1 MTDETIFATALEQAD
16 PAARAAYLTEA
27 CAGDPDCRRRV
38 EGLLAAHEKASGF
51 LEKPPVP
58 PADPAR
64 MPTQDLSASETDPS
78 EPDDALTFL
87 TPPRRPDSLG
97 RIGHYE
103 VLEVLGKGGFGIVFR
118 AFDETLQRVVA
129 IKVLAPQLAATS
141 PARKRFL
148 REARSSAKVR
158 HENVVQVYAVEEQ
171 PLPYLVMEFIPGE
184 TLQQRLDRTGPLE
197 TAEVLQIGRQI
208 AEGLAAAHAHGPDS
222 PRHQAGQHPD
232 RGRSAPAR
240 QDHRLRPGPCGR
252 RRQLDPVRDRR
263 RDADVHG
270 PGTGARRH
278 ARPSGRPVQPRQR
291 ALHDVQRPAA
301 VPGQ

>member
-1 MTDETIFATALEQAD
+1 MSDACAVEALLFAALEK
-16 PAARAAYLTEA
+16 PTAAERTAFLHSA
-27 CAGDPDCRRRV
+27 CAGNAELWRQV
-38 EGLLAAHEKASGF
+38 EKLLKAHANAGDFLNKPVGKPLAAVLESPSATQAFDCATDREWEDLEQTEGEEASDDTDGALDF
-51 LEKPPVP
+51 L
-58 PADPAR
+58 
-64 MPTQDLSASETDPS
+64 QPS
-78 EPDDALTFL
+78 T
-87 TPPRRPDSLG
+87 RPDSLG

-129 IKVLAPQLAATS
+129 IKVLSAQIAATS

-208 AEGLAAAHAHGPDS
+208 ALWA
-222 PRHQAGQHPD
+222 
-232 RGRSAPAR
+232 
-240 QDHRLRPGPCGR
+240 GR
-252 RRQLDPVRDRR
+252 RP
-263 RDADVHG
+263 
-270 PGTGARRH
+270 
-278 ARPSGRPVQPRQR
+278 RPR
-291 ALHDVQRPAA
+291 A
-301 VPGQ
+301 